1 MIMNCSTED
10 HRATVVVFTDEPQL
24 ALGVSE
30 LLSSHAEFEVVMAS
44 AAVAELLPLI
54 ERTGPDVILVDLTP
68 EMTLTLFAAIR
79 ATAPA
84 ARLLLWG
91 RSFSGELVA
100 QAHELGI
107 AGFVRRTCSHE
118 EFLERLRQAAAGD
131 EPADEEMPER
141 STKVN
146 LSYRESQ
153 LVTLLAQGL
162 KNKEIATCL
171 GISESTVKMYLW
183 RLFQKVGA
191 RDRFELALFG
201 LKNAYCGQASWD
213 GPRGFVMEPEEQR
226 ARPAVRSLVLVE
238 PARRKGYPEMRA
250 ERRAAGNA

>member
-1 MIMNCSTED
+1 MTMNSPESR
-10 HRATVVVFTDEPQL
+10 RATVVVFTDEPQL
-24 ALGVSE
+24 ALGVSN
-30 LLSSHAEFEVVMAS
+30 LLSSRAEFEAVMANP
-44 AAVAELLPLI
+44 AAPELLPLI
-54 ERTGPDVILVDLTP
+54 ARTGPDVILVDLTP

-79 ATAPA
+79 DTAPM

-91 RSFSGELVA
+91 RSFSDELVA
-100 QAHELGI
+100 QARELGI
-107 AGFVRRTCSHE
+107 AGFVRRTCSHD

-131 EPADEEMPER
+131 ELGDEEMPER

-171 GISESTVKMYLW
+171 GISESTVKIYLW

-213 GPRGFVMEPEEQR
+213 GPGSFVMEPEGQR

-238 PARRKGYPEMRA
+238 PARRRGYPEMKGARK
-250 ERRAAGNA
+250 AGNA